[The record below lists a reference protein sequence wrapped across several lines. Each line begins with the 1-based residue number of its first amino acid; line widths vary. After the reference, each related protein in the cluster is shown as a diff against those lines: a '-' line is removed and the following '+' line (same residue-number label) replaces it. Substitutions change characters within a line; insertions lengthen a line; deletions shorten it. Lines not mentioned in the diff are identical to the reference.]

1 MTEKARILIIDDEA
15 GIRQGCCRVLQPQG
29 HTVETAETFQEGACK
44 VGETDYDLVLLDVML
59 PDGKGIDLLKPILEK
74 DRETVA
80 IIITGYATVELAVDA
95 IKNGAYNFISKPFTA
110 DLLLITVNQAL
121 EKRRLSLEAR
131 RTQKLEVEHAAVCR
145 ARDEAEK
152 LNEFKSSFLLMMA
165 HELRSPV
172 SGAQSLVRTLLR
184 GLAGEL
190 KPQQSEL
197 LSRIEFRLNGLL
209 DMINDI
215 LLLASSK
222 AIETDRPLQ
231 TVHLQPLL
239 RGVMGSFDEEA
250 RNQQV
255 ALKLTAPGKPMVVR
269 ATENGLTTVV
279 RNLIGN
285 AIKYSKMGGAVEI
298 AIHKEPDCVKLCV
311 TDNGIGI
318 PAEDIPH
325 IWDEFFRA
333 KNAHLEGITG
343 TGLGLA
349 IVKQY
354 VERFGGEVGVTSQEG
369 KGTTFTVSLKSK

>member
-1 MTEKARILIIDDEA
+1 MEKTSRILIIDDEA

-29 HTVETAETFQEGACK
+29 YTVETADTFAEGLRCIQASL
-44 VGETDYDLVLLDVML
+44 YDLILLDVML
-59 PDGKGIDLLKPILEK
+59 PDGKGIDLLKPILER
-74 DRETVA
+74 DSETVA

-95 IKNGAYNFISKPFTA
+95 IKKGAYNFISKPFTA
-110 DLLLITVNQAL
+110 DLLTINVNQAL

-131 RTQKLEVEHAAVCR
+131 RLQAIEAENALIAQ

-152 LNEFKSSFLLMMA
+152 LNEFKSTFLLMMA

-197 LSRIEFRLNGLL
+197 LSRVEIRLNNLL

-215 LLLASSK
+215 LLLASSRAVEADK
-222 AIETDRPLQ
+222 PLEPVQ
-231 TVHLQPLL
+231 LQPMVRRVLA
-239 RGVMGSFDEEA
+239 SFEEEA
-250 RNQQV
+250 INTQV
-255 ALKLTAPGKPMVVR
+255 ALKLNAPGRPLSVL
-269 ATENGLTTVV
+269 ATENGLNTVL
-279 RNLIGN
+279 RNLVGN
-285 AIKYSKMGGAVEI
+285 AIKYSKDGGAVEV
-298 AIHKEPDCVKLCV
+298 AIHKDGDCALLTVSDC
-311 TDNGIGI
+311 GIGI

-343 TGLGLA
+343 TGLGLS

-354 VERFGGEVGVTSQEG
+354 VDRFGGTVSVESTVG
-369 KGTTFTVSLKSK
+369 KGTTFSIRLHCK